1 MGGGI
6 IPTVVLITTS
16 VLLSSRVF
24 EEAADVLCHR
34 KLARDNPP
42 L

>member
-24 EEAADVLCHR
+24 EEVAYVLCHR